1 MPCYGVSYLKVMLI
15 RILSLTTTETSND
28 HDCISGGRMLRFGA
42 IREKINGE
50 NMIHLVKILLVFP
63 LKLFALF
70 SFLLPGYWQRDNYA
84 EVPISSINNQ
94 ILQCLDRLK
103 KLEKEFTEIS
113 RIPVKIPEA
122 TEKLLTDSLERIKS
136 LELDLDKTKS
146 VRTHSRS

>member
-1 MPCYGVSYLKVMLI
+1 
-15 RILSLTTTETSND
+15 
-28 HDCISGGRMLRFGA
+28 MLRFGA

-50 NMIHLVKILLVFP
+50 NMTHFVKILLVFP

-70 SFLLPGYWQRDNYA
+70 SFLSPGYWQRDNYV

-113 RIPVKIPEA
+113 RIPIKIPEA
-122 TEKLLTDSLERIKS
+122 TEKLLADSLERIKS

-146 VRTHSRS
+146 VRTLEILTL